1 MESQSE
7 SSQSQSVQRQRV
19 RVYAR
24 IRPRATT
31 TTTTTNGD
39 ASVMHDA
46 GGCGVD
52 SRGHVWTRATHGTQT
67 RTFELDGA
75 LDEGATQRDVFDRAG
90 APVLEAVRRG
100 CRGCVLAYGQTGSGK
115 TFSLLNCAEDD
126 LGLVPRIA
134 VDCFA
139 HAASDVRHAYEVSVS
154 MAQIYNEQIDDLG
167 LVSKRTGLKLVPASD
182 GSTGWD
188 IDGLSWTPCQ
198 SAEDVLDVFQRG
210 RSGLVY
216 AETHMNK
223 QSSRSHCIFQMKVER
238 FERPIELEADC
249 ASEDSTPRVVVEKR
263 IGQLTIVDLA
273 GSERQKKTQSVGA
286 RLKEALNVNVS
297 LFALGNVVSALASG
311 HRHIPYRDST
321 LTKILEPSL
330 SGKSQTVLLVCV
342 SAEGEHANES
352 ANSLEFA
359 TRAMRITTAPEVR
372 SSMVEIDTRKLTSR
386 LRGQCDDG
394 AIARLVDEATCL
406 RRALANA
413 TKQSEADVEVMN
425 KTCDDLHRELDHV
438 KAELERTQKEL
449 EKTREE
455 RAGMAVAV
463 ESAQSE
469 RDGFDARLRALTVKH
484 NGAVENLKLERA
496 ENKKTSS
503 SMLSNTRKLE
513 AQLVAERASSS
524 HALKRVDQLSAST
537 LELREANAEY
547 ARSNAKMDRELV
559 RLRKAVRTQRMDNA
573 RLIRRYSSLELA
585 YSSILDAHRALS
597 DESLTTF
604 VNLRYEK
611 CKAYALRIVIVKSVA
626 VMSRRCARSE
636 ALRARYSIAR
646 RAAARRSTER
656 SAVLAALERDNTIVS
671 RDLSDAISTARD
683 DEARHARELTLA
695 RAATLAAERRADAS
709 ARLHA
714 VSADRQLERGVVV
727 TKLARNGKRYDR
739 LIRVNPFS
747 GALESSRLPRDGAWR
762 PISAPRPSRSS
773 LLAGS
778 SANASLVRR
787 VDDILISRL
796 STRDF
801 GIVAAHPADV
811 VWPLA
816 VARRYADALIDDDD
830 DDDVEDS

>member
-1 MESQSE
+1 M
-7 SSQSQSVQRQRV
+7 
-19 RVYAR
+19 
-24 IRPRATT
+24 
-31 TTTTTNGD
+31 GD
-39 ASVMHDA
+39 EDDDD
-46 GGCGVD
+46 GGGSGGVGVD
-52 SRGHVWTRATHGTQT
+52 SRGHVWTRATHGAQT

-75 LDEGATQRDVFDRAG
+75 LDGAATQRDVFDSAG

-115 TFSLLNCAEDD
+115 TFSLLNCADDEEGKDD

-139 HAASDVRHAYEVSVS
+139 HVASDVQHAYEVSVS
-154 MAQIYNEQIDDLG
+154 MVQIYNEQIDD

-188 IDGLSWTPCQ
+188 IDALSWTPCE

-238 FERPIELEADC
+238 FERPIELEAD
-249 ASEDSTPRVVVEKR
+249 SSIEDSPPHVTVEKR
-263 IGQLTIVDLA
+263 VGHLTIVDLA
-273 GSERQKKTQSVGA
+273 GSERQKKTHSVGA

-342 SAEGEHANES
+342 SAEGEHVNES

-359 TRAMRITTAPEVR
+359 TRAMRITTTPEVR
-372 SSMVEIDTRKLTSR
+372 SSMVEIDPRKLTRR
-386 LRGQCDDG
+386 LRGQYDDQ

-406 RRALANA
+406 RRTLANA
-413 TKQSEADVEVMN
+413 TKQSEADVEVMT
-425 KTCDDLHRELDHV
+425 KTCDGLRCELDRA
-438 KAELERTQKEL
+438 KAELGRTKKEL
-449 EKTREE
+449 EKIREQC
-455 RAGMAVAV
+455 AGMAVAF

-469 RDGFDARLRALTVKH
+469 RDGFASRLRALTVTY
-484 NGAVENLKLERA
+484 NGAVEDLKLERTA
-496 ENKKTSS
+496 NEKMSS
-503 SMLSNTRKLE
+503 IMSSNVRKIE
-513 AQLVAERASSS
+513 AQLIAERASSS
-524 HALKRVDQLSAST
+524 HALKRVEQLSAST
-537 LELREANAEY
+537 LKLRETNEDY

-559 RLRKAVRTQRMDNA
+559 RVRRAVGIHRIDNA
-573 RLIRRYSSLELA
+573 RLIRRYSSLESA
-585 YSSILDAHRALS
+585 HSSILDAHCALS
-597 DESLTTF
+597 SESLATF

-611 CKAYALRIVIVKSVA
+611 CKSFALRVVIVESMA

-656 SAVLAALERDNTIVS
+656 AAILASLERDNTVVS
-671 RDLSDAISTARD
+671 RHLSDAKSAARA
-683 DEARHARELTLA
+683 DEVRHARELTRA
-695 RAATLAAERRADAS
+695 RAAALTAERRADAS

-714 VSADRQLERGVVV
+714 VSAERQLERGVVI

-739 LIRVNPFS
+739 IIRVNPFS
-747 GALESSRLPRDGAWR
+747 GTLESSRLPRDRAWR
-762 PISAPRPSRSS
+762 PIAAPRPSRSS
-773 LLAGS
+773 LAAS
-778 SANASLVRR
+778 SSNASLVHR
-787 VDDILISRL
+787 VDDILITRL
-796 STRDF
+796 SKRDL

-816 VARRYADALIDDDD
+816 VARRYAHALIDDD
-830 DDDVEDS
+830 EDRGEGDS

>member
-7 SSQSQSVQRQRV
+7 SSQSQRQRV

-24 IRPRATT
+24 IRPRA

-75 LDEGATQRDVFDRAG
+75 LDGGATQRDVFDRAG

-154 MAQIYNEQIDDLG
+154 MAQIYNEQIDDL
-167 LVSKRTGLKLVPASD
+167 VSKRTGLKLVPASD

-249 ASEDSTPRVVVEKR
+249 AREDSTPRVVVEKR

-273 GSERQKKTQSVGA
+273 GSERQKKTQSIGA

-372 SSMVEIDTRKLTSR
+372 SSMVEIDPRKLTSR

-455 RAGMAVAV
+455 RAGMAVTV

-469 RDGFDARLRALTVKH
+469 RDGFEARFRALTVKH
-484 NGAVENLKLERA
+484 NGAVEDLKLERA

-585 YSSILDAHRALS
+585 HSSILDAHRALS

-611 CKAYALRIVIVKSVA
+611 CKAFALRIVIVKSVA
-626 VMSRRCARSE
+626 AMSRRCARSE

-671 RDLSDAISTARD
+671 RHLSDAISTARD
-683 DEARHARELTLA
+683 DEARHARELARA

-739 LIRVNPFS
+739 IIRVNPFS
-747 GALESSRLPRDGAWR
+747 GALESSRLPRDRAWR
-762 PISAPRPSRSS
+762 PIAAPRPSRSS

-787 VDDILISRL
+787 VDDILIARL

-830 DDDVEDS
+830 DDDDDDVEDS

>member
-7 SSQSQSVQRQRV
+7 SSQSHGAQRQRV

-31 TTTTTNGD
+31 TTTTTTTTTNGD
-39 ASVMHDA
+39 
-46 GGCGVD
+46 GGGVGVD
-52 SRGHVWTRATHGTQT
+52 SRGHVWTRAAGGTQT
-67 RTFELDGA
+67 RTFDLDGA
-75 LDEGATQRDVFDRAG
+75 LDGGATQRDVFDRAG

-115 TFSLLNCAEDD
+115 TFSLLNCAEDE

-139 HAASDVRHAYEVSVS
+139 HGASDVRHAYEVSVS
-154 MAQIYNEQIDDLG
+154 MAQIYNEQIDD

-188 IDGLSWTPCQ
+188 IDGLSWTQCQ

-223 QSSRSHCIFQMKVER
+223 QSSRSHCIFQMKIER

-249 ASEDSTPRVVVEKR
+249 ASEDSTPRIVEKR
-263 IGQLTIVDLA
+263 IGHLTIVDLA

-342 SAEGEHANES
+342 SAEGEHVNES

-372 SSMVEIDTRKLTSR
+372 SSMVEIDPRKLTSR

-406 RRALANA
+406 RRTLANA
-413 TKQSEADVEVMN
+413 TKQSEADVEAMN
-425 KTCDDLHRELDHV
+425 KTCDDLRRELDLA
-438 KAELERTQKEL
+438 KAELERTKKEL

-455 RAGMAVAV
+455 RDGMAVAV

-469 RDGFDARLRALTVKH
+469 RDGFEARLRAMIVKH
-484 NGAVENLKLERA
+484 NGAKEDLKLERA
-496 ENKKTSS
+496 LFAENEKSL
-503 SMLSNTRKLE
+503 LSTTRKLE

-559 RLRKAVRTQRMDNA
+559 RLRKAIRTQRIDNA
-573 RLIRRYSSLELA
+573 RLVRRYSSLKSA
-585 YSSILDAHRALS
+585 HSSILDAHRTLS
-597 DESLTTF
+597 DESLATF

-611 CKAYALRIVIVKSVA
+611 CKAFALRIVVVKYLVT
-626 VMSRRCARSE
+626 MSRRCARSE

-656 SAVLAALERDNTIVS
+656 SAILAALERDNTIVS
-671 RDLSDAISTARD
+671 RHLSDAVSTARN
-683 DEARHARELTLA
+683 DEARHAREITLA
-695 RAATLAAERRADAS
+695 RAATLVAERRADAS

-714 VSADRQLERGVVV
+714 VSADRQLERGVVI

-739 LIRVNPFS
+739 IIRVNPFS
-747 GALESSRLPRDGAWR
+747 GALESSRLPRDRAWR
-762 PISAPRPSRSS
+762 PIAAPRPSRSS
-773 LLAGS
+773 LLAAS
-778 SANASLVRR
+778 SSNASLVRR
-787 VDDILISRL
+787 VDDILIARL

-816 VARRYADALIDDDD
+816 VARRYADTLIDDDD
-830 DDDVEDS
+830 EDDEDS

>member
-7 SSQSQSVQRQRV
+7 SSQSHGAQRQRV

-31 TTTTTNGD
+31 TTMGD
-39 ASVMHDA
+39 
-46 GGCGVD
+46 GGGVGVD
-52 SRGHVWTRATHGTQT
+52 SRGHVWTRAARGTQT

-75 LDEGATQRDVFDRAG
+75 LDGGATQRDVFDRAG

-115 TFSLLNCAEDD
+115 TFSLLNCAEDE

-139 HAASDVRHAYEVSVS
+139 HGASDVRHSYEVSVS
-154 MAQIYNEQIDDLG
+154 MAQIYNEQIDD

-223 QSSRSHCIFQMKVER
+223 QSSRSHCIFQMKVES

-249 ASEDSTPRVVVEKR
+249 ASEDSTVRVEKR
-263 IGQLTIVDLA
+263 IGHLTIVDLA

-359 TRAMRITTAPEVR
+359 TRAMRITTAPEVQ
-372 SSMVEIDTRKLTSR
+372 SSMVEIDPRKLTSR

-413 TKQSEADVEVMN
+413 TKQSEADVEAMN
-425 KTCDDLHRELDHV
+425 ETCDDLRRELNQT
-438 KAELERTQKEL
+438 KAELERTKKEL

-455 RAGMAVAV
+455 RAGIAVAV

-469 RDGFDARLRALTVKH
+469 RDGFEARLRALAVKH
-484 NGAVENLKLERA
+484 SGAVEDLKLERA
-496 ENKKTSS
+496 LSAENKK
-503 SMLSNTRKLE
+503 SMLSTTRKIE

-559 RLRKAVRTQRMDNA
+559 RLRKAVRAQRIDRA
-573 RLIRRYSSLELA
+573 RLIRRYSSLESA
-585 YSSILDAHRALS
+585 HSSILDAHRVLS
-597 DESLTTF
+597 NESLATF

-611 CKAYALRIVIVKSVA
+611 CKAFALRIVIVKSMA
-626 VMSRRCARSE
+626 TMSRRCARSE

-656 SAVLAALERDNTIVS
+656 SAILAALERDNTIVS
-671 RDLSDAISTARD
+671 RHLSDVVSTARD
-683 DEARHARELTLA
+683 DEARHAREITLA
-695 RAATLAAERRADAS
+695 RAATLVAERRADAS

-714 VSADRQLERGVVV
+714 ISADRQLERGVVI

-739 LIRVNPFS
+739 IIRVNPFS
-747 GALESSRLPRDGAWR
+747 GALESSRLPRDRAWR
-762 PISAPRPSRSS
+762 SIAAPRPSRSS
-773 LLAGS
+773 LLAAS
-778 SANASLVRR
+778 SSNTSLVRR
-787 VDDILISRL
+787 IDDILIARL

-816 VARRYADALIDDDD
+816 VARRYADALIDDEDD
-830 DDDVEDS
+830 DEDGEDDEDS

>member
-238 FERPIELEADC
+238 FERPVELEADC

-372 SSMVEIDTRKLTSR
+372 SSMVEIDPRKLTSR

>member
-7 SSQSQSVQRQRV
+7 SSQSHGAQRQRV

-31 TTTTTNGD
+31 TTTTTMGD
-39 ASVMHDA
+39 GDGV
-46 GGCGVD
+46 GVD
-52 SRGHVWTRATHGTQT
+52 SRGHVWTRAARGTQT

-75 LDEGATQRDVFDRAG
+75 LDGGATQRDVFDRAG

-115 TFSLLNCAEDD
+115 TFSLLNCAEDE

-139 HAASDVRHAYEVSVS
+139 HGASDVRHAYEVSVS
-154 MAQIYNEQIDDLG
+154 MAQIYNEQIDD

-249 ASEDSTPRVVVEKR
+249 ASEDSTVRVEKR
-263 IGQLTIVDLA
+263 IGHLTIVDLA

-372 SSMVEIDTRKLTSR
+372 SSMVEIDPRKLTSR

-413 TKQSEADVEVMN
+413 TKQSESDVEAMN
-425 KTCDDLHRELDHV
+425 ETCDDLRRELDQT
-438 KAELERTQKEL
+438 KAELERTKKEL

-469 RDGFDARLRALTVKH
+469 RDGFEARLRALTVKH
-484 NGAVENLKLERA
+484 SGAVEDLKLERA
-496 ENKKTSS
+496 LSAENKK
-503 SMLSNTRKLE
+503 SMLSTTRKIE

-559 RLRKAVRTQRMDNA
+559 RLRKAVRAQRIDHA
-573 RLIRRYSSLELA
+573 RLIRRYSSLESA
-585 YSSILDAHRALS
+585 HSSILDAHRVLS
-597 DESLTTF
+597 DESLATF
-604 VNLRYEK
+604 VNLWYEK
-611 CKAYALRIVIVKSVA
+611 CKAFALRIVIVKSMA
-626 VMSRRCARSE
+626 AMSRRCARSE

-656 SAVLAALERDNTIVS
+656 SAILAALERDNTIVS
-671 RDLSDAISTARD
+671 RHLSDAVSTARD
-683 DEARHARELTLA
+683 DEARHAREITLA
-695 RAATLAAERRADAS
+695 RAATLVAERRADAS

-714 VSADRQLERGVVV
+714 ISADRQLERGVVI

-739 LIRVNPFS
+739 IIRVNPFS
-747 GALESSRLPRDGAWR
+747 GALESSRLPRDRAWR
-762 PISAPRPSRSS
+762 PIAAPRPSRSS
-773 LLAGS
+773 LLAAS
-778 SANASLVRR
+778 SSNASLVRR
-787 VDDILISRL
+787 VDDILIARL

-830 DDDVEDS
+830 GEDDEDS